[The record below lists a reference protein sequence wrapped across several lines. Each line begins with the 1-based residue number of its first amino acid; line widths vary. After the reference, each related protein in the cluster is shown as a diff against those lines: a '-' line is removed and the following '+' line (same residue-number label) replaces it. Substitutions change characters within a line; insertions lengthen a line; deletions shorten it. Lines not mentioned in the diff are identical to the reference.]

1 MGASQSFSRLLFAIA
16 LVVVPQ
22 GLLTRNAAAD
32 DAAELGKTLFTQGAA
47 PPCAV
52 CHTLADAAAE
62 GAIGPDLDQLKPDAA
77 RVKTVVRGGMGA
89 MPAYDTLSDDE
100 LDAIATYVSTAT
112 SN

>member
-1 MGASQSFSRLLFAIA
+1 MGASRFFSRPLFAIA
-16 LVVVPQ
+16 LLALPQ
-22 GLLTRNAAAD
+22 GLFTQTAAAD
-32 DAAELGKTLFTQGAA
+32 DVAELGKTLFTQGAA

-62 GAIGPDLDQLKPDAA
+62 GAIGPNLDQLKPDAA

-89 MPAYDTLSDDE
+89 MPAYDTLSDQE
-100 LDAIATYVSTAT
+100 VDALATYVSTAT